1 MGYVQMRYGNRLEI
15 NQVYIRRGDRMQ
27 FTVGTYFHSGYNPY
41 CLLGKFTSRGD
52 FEAGKYM
59 TTPFG

>member
-1 MGYVQMRYGNRLEI
+1 
-15 NQVYIRRGDRMQ
+15 MQ

-52 FEAGKYM
+52 FEVGKYM